1 MEASSMKTT
10 TRVLAG
16 VPLAVVLFGLIGC
29 SSSQQPVAAPAAGA
43 QVQQDA
49 GQADAGQGDEQA
61 GEKKEEPPLTGEV
74 KQKAEQAA
82 LAAYPGTVLKSEH
95 DAEKPGMYAVEVQQA
110 DGSAVEVYLDK
121 SYKVVDTKKEGTEEE
136 DED

>member
-1 MEASSMKTT
+1 MKAT

-16 VPLAVVLFGLIGC
+16 VPLAVVLFGLAGC
-29 SSSQQPVAAPAAGA
+29 GSSAQPAAAPAAGQPA
-43 QVQQDA
+43 
-49 GQADAGQGDEQA
+49 EQA

-121 SYKVVDTKKEGTEEE
+121 GYKVVDTKKEGTEEE

>member
-1 MEASSMKTT
+1 MKAT

-16 VPLAVVLFGLIGC
+16 VPLAAVLFGLIGC
-29 SSSQQPVAAPAAGA
+29 GGSQQPVAAPASGA
-43 QVQQDA
+43 QAQQDT
-49 GQADAGQGDEQA
+49 GQADAGQGSEQA

-121 SYKVVDTKKEGTEEE
+121 SYKVVDTKQEGAEE